1 MPTKSHGL
9 HWRTWQLGG
18 KWQGSTVYGAT
29 VPVKTKVGLI
39 IYKRDLLGKGALIG
53 SGELQIGR

>member
-1 MPTKSHGL
+1 MVFIGGRGRGL
-9 HWRTWQLGG
+9 Q
-18 KWQGSTVYGAT
+18 TVYGAT